1 MTVILAMDY
10 VDEHLAM
17 AAIDRKYPLAIK
29 AALAISKR
37 ALNHYYDKMD
47 HSEVYRIAMSTYFI
61 TV

>member
-1 MTVILAMDY
+1 MDY